1 MALILFT
8 RSRAPLI
15 KTSRS
20 LKNEFKKGKLQD
32 GACLNC
38 TVLRVSSHRADGLQ
52 LGSLAHV
59 SSCGPALPLSDVA
72 QLDSQRP
79 RCALFL
85 GASPSVF
92 SAITAGT
99 QWTIARPQDIRGIRW
114 IHTSR
119 RRWDDSKVEKSLRSL
134 KDKTK
139 KLEEGGPVYSPTL
152 DAERVRRTLG
162 QRVIDE
168 IKHYYHGFRLLW
180 IDTTIAGRMLW
191 RVLNGHPLSRRERRQ
206 FLRTCADVF
215 RLLPFLVFIIVP
227 FMEFLLPVALKLFPN
242 MLPSTFETQS
252 KKEERLKAEL
262 RVKLE
267 MAKFLQDTIEE
278 IALRNKAAQ
287 SNATEEFSTFF
298 QKIRDSGERPSNEQI
313 IKFSKLFEDELTLD
327 NLTRPQLVALCRLL
341 ELQSIGTN
349 NFLRFQ
355 LIMKL
360 RAIRADDKLIAEEG
374 VESLNVNEIQAACR
388 VRGMRAL
395 GVTEER
401 LREQLSQ
408 WLELHLNQQ
417 IPTSL
422 LLLSRAMYLPDT
434 LSPADQLKT
443 TLQTL
448 PEMVTKGAQMM
459 VAEMELSKVDNKTKL
474 ETTLQEEAAIQQDN
488 KDREMERLADA
499 AEKAAREEELELEA
513 ASAKAE
519 QAADAETLRDTAPVL
534 DANKFG
540 HWQTFLHF
548 QSEEITKEEIDLLSD
563 ACTKLKE
570 QKKLLT
576 LEKEELEELKDD
588 VQEYNEDLEEIKKE
602 LSKTGQERALEE
614 SKASKR
620 LSKRVNRMIGRI
632 DKIILEL
639 EKDKVILDG
648 QMDSGTS
655 PPIGLFFTKRSDASS
670 LFYTFREN
678 LISIDELIAIMRQ
691 IQNIPE
697 DKLQRIAEALD
708 DNKDG
713 KIDIDDVIKV
723 VELIDKEDVDIS
735 TSQVADIMVM
745 LQKEE
750 KLMEKE
756 KAKEKAEKEKAAKAG
771 S

>member
-1 MALILFT
+1 MALILLT
-8 RSRAPLI
+8 RSRAPLM

-20 LKNEFKKGKLQD
+20 LKNEFRKSKGKVQD
-32 GACLNC
+32 GARFNC
-38 TVLRVSSHRADGLQ
+38 TALRLSSHKLDGLR
-52 LGSLAHV
+52 LGSLAQASPSDH
-59 SSCGPALPLSDVA
+59 SLLLSDGYVGPS
-72 QLDSQRP
+72 QSPDSQRLH
-79 RCALFL
+79 CAFML
-85 GASPSVF
+85 GASSSAYP
-92 SAITAGT
+92 AITTGP
-99 QWTIARPQDIRGIRW
+99 QWTLARPQDIRGVRW

-119 RRWDDSKVEKSLRSL
+119 RRWDDSKVEKSLRIL
-134 KDKTK
+134 KDKK
-139 KLEEGGPVYSPTL
+139 KTMEEGGPVYSPMQ
-152 DAERVRRTLG
+152 DSERVRRSVR
-162 QRVIDE
+162 QWIVDE
-168 IKHYYHGFRLLW
+168 VKHYYHGFRLLW

-191 RVLNGHPLSRRERRQ
+191 QVLNGHPLSRRERRQ

-215 RLLPFLVFIIVP
+215 RLVPFLVFIIVP

-242 MLPSTFETQS
+242 MLPSTFETKS
-252 KKEERLKAEL
+252 KKEERLKTEL

-278 IALRNKAAQ
+278 IALRNKADQ
-287 SNATEEFSTFF
+287 GNVTEEFSTFF
-298 QKIRDSGERPSNEQI
+298 QKIRNSGERPSNEQI

-374 VESLNVNEIQAACR
+374 VESLTVNEVQTACR
-388 VRGMRAL
+388 VRGMRSL

-401 LREQLSQ
+401 LREQLVQ
-408 WLELHLNQQ
+408 WLELHLKQQ

-422 LLLSRAMYLPDT
+422 LLLSRAMFLPDT

-448 PEMVTKGAQMM
+448 PEVVTKEAQSMM
-459 VAEMELSKVDNKTKL
+459 AEMERSKVDNKAKL
-474 ETTLQEEAAIQQDN
+474 ETRLQEEAAIRQDN
-488 KDREMERLADA
+488 NDRKNERLADA
-499 AEKAAREEELELEA
+499 AEKAAREVELEMEA
-513 ASAKAE
+513 E
-519 QAADAETLRDTAPVL
+519 PVQADKAETLRDTAPVIEPV
-534 DANKFG
+534 KG
-540 HWQTFLHF
+540 
-548 QSEEITKEEIDLLSD
+548 EEITKEEIDMLSD
-563 ACTKLKE
+563 ACCKLKG
-570 QKKLLT
+570 QKRLLT
-576 LEKEELEELKDD
+576 LEKEELEDLKDD

-602 LSKTGQERALEE
+602 LSKTGQEKALLE
-614 SKASKR
+614 SKASQR

-632 DKIILEL
+632 GKIIGEL

-648 QMDSGTS
+648 QMESGTT
-655 PPIGLFFTKRSDASS
+655 PPVG
-670 LFYTFREN
+670 EN
-678 LISIDELIAIMRQ
+678 LISIDELISVMRQ

-697 DKLQRIAEALD
+697 HKLQSIAESLD

-723 VELIDKEDVDIS
+723 VELIDKEDIDIS

-750 KLMEKE
+750 KLIEKE
-756 KAKEKAEKEKAAKAG
+756 KAKEKAEKEAATFNN
-771 S
+771 

>member
-1 MALILFT
+1 M
-8 RSRAPLI
+8 
-15 KTSRS
+15 
-20 LKNEFKKGKLQD
+20 
-32 GACLNC
+32 
-38 TVLRVSSHRADGLQ
+38 
-52 LGSLAHV
+52 
-59 SSCGPALPLSDVA
+59 
-72 QLDSQRP
+72 
-79 RCALFL
+79 
-85 GASPSVF
+85 
-92 SAITAGT
+92 
-99 QWTIARPQDIRGIRW
+99 
-114 IHTSR
+114 
-119 RRWDDSKVEKSLRSL
+119 EKSLRVL
-134 KDKTK
+134 KEKK

-152 DAERVRRTLG
+152 DTDPVRRTIG

-180 IDTTIAGRMLW
+180 VDTTITGRMLW
-191 RVLNGHPLSRRERRQ
+191 RVLNGHILSRRERRQ

-227 FMEFLLPVALKLFPN
+227 FMEFLLPVVLKLFPN

-252 KKEERLKAEL
+252 KKEERLKKEL

-287 SNATEEFSTFF
+287 GNVTEEFSTFF

-313 IKFSKLFEDELTLD
+313 MRFSKLFEDELTLD

-341 ELQSIGTN
+341 ELQSMGTN

-360 RAIRADDKLIAEEG
+360 RNIRADDKLIADEG
-374 VESLNVNEIQAACR
+374 VASLNVNEVQAACR
-388 VRGMRAL
+388 VRGMRSL

-448 PEMVTKGAQMM
+448 PETVTKEAQMM
-459 VAEMELSKVDNKTKL
+459 VAEMALSKVDNKTKV
-474 ETTLQEEAAIQQDN
+474 ETTLEEEAAIRQEN
-488 KDREMERLADA
+488 KEREMERLADA
-499 AEKAAREEELELEA
+499 AEKAAKIEPELDAEPIESKA
-513 ASAKAE
+513 DVSARL
-519 QAADAETLRDTAPVL
+519 ETLRDTAPVL
-534 DANKFG
+534 EVLKD
-540 HWQTFLHF
+540 
-548 QSEEITKEEIDLLSD
+548 EEITKEEIDLLGN
-563 ACTKLKE
+563 ACSKLKE
-570 QKKLLT
+570 QKHLLT

-602 LSKTGQERALEE
+602 LCKSGQEKAVEE
-614 SKASKR
+614 SKASQR

-632 DKIILEL
+632 DKIIGEL

-648 QMDSGTS
+648 QIDGGTS
-655 PPIGLFFTKRSDASS
+655 PPVGLFITKYTDAA
-670 LFYTFREN
+670 REN
-678 LISIDELIAIMRQ
+678 LISIDELIGVMRQ

-697 DKLQRIAEALD
+697 HKLQSIAEALD

-713 KIDIDDVIKV
+713 KVDIDDVIKV
-723 VELIDKEDVDIS
+723 VELIDKEDIDIS
-735 TSQVADIMVM
+735 TAQVADIMGM

-750 KLMEKE
+750 KLIEKE
-756 KAKEKAEKEKAAKAG
+756 KAKEKMEKEQAVNRN
-771 S
+771 SC

>member
-8 RSRAPLI
+8 RSRAPLM

-20 LKNEFKKGKLQD
+20 LKNEFRKGKGKVQD
-32 GACLNC
+32 GACFNC
-38 TVLRVSSHRADGLQ
+38 TALRLSSQTRLGSFGQVSSLGPSVPSSDGY
-52 LGSLAHV
+52 V
-59 SSCGPALPLSDVA
+59 GPSRSP
-72 QLDSQRP
+72 DSQRLY
-79 RCALFL
+79 CAFVS
-85 GASPSVF
+85 GASS
-92 SAITAGT
+92 SAYPAVSTGT
-99 QWTIARPQDIRGIRW
+99 HWTIARPQDIPGVRW

-134 KDKTK
+134 KDNKK

-152 DAERVRRTLG
+152 DAAPVRRTLR
-162 QRVIDE
+162 QWVVDE
-168 IKHYYHGFRLLW
+168 VKHYYHGFRLLW

-191 RVLNGHPLSRRERRQ
+191 TVLNGHPLSRRERRQ

-242 MLPSTFETQS
+242 MLPSTFETKS
-252 KKEERLKAEL
+252 KKEERLKTEL

-287 SNATEEFSTFF
+287 GNVTEEFSTFF

-313 IKFSKLFEDELTLD
+313 MRFSKLFEDELTLD

-360 RAIRADDKLIAEEG
+360 RTIRADDKLIAEEG
-374 VESLNVNEIQAACR
+374 VESLSVNEVQAACR
-388 VRGMRAL
+388 ARGMRSL

-401 LREQLSQ
+401 LREQLIQ
-408 WLELHLNQQ
+408 WLELHLKQQ

-422 LLLSRAMYLPDT
+422 LLLSRAMFLPDT

-448 PEMVTKGAQMM
+448 PEMVTKEAQLM
-459 VAEMELSKVDNKTKL
+459 VAEMALSKVDNKAKL
-474 ETTLQEEAAIQQDN
+474 ETTLREQAVIRQDN

-499 AEKAAREEELELEA
+499 AEKAARDEMEFEAELVKADTA
-513 ASAKAE
+513 AHS
-519 QAADAETLRDTAPVL
+519 ETLRDTAPVIE
-534 DANKFG
+534 AIKG
-540 HWQTFLHF
+540 
-548 QSEEITKEEIDLLSD
+548 EEITKEEIDLLSD
-563 ACTKLKE
+563 ACSKLKD
-570 QKKLLT
+570 QKRLLT

-602 LSKTGQERALEE
+602 LSKTGQEKALEE
-614 SKASKR
+614 SKASQR

-632 DKIILEL
+632 GKIIGEL
-639 EKDKVILDG
+639 EKDKIILDG
-648 QMDSGTS
+648 QVDSGAT
-655 PPIGLFFTKRSDASS
+655 PPIG
-670 LFYTFREN
+670 EN
-678 LISIDELIAIMRQ
+678 LISIGELIDIMRQ

-697 DKLQRIAEALD
+697 HKLQSIAEALD

-723 VELIDKEDVDIS
+723 VELIDKEDIDIS
-735 TSQVADIMVM
+735 TTQVADIMVM

-750 KLMEKE
+750 KLIEKE
-756 KAKEKAEKEKAAKAG
+756 KAKEKAEKEQAATLNN
-771 S
+771 